1 MDLASHYKAT
11 NLATMTDTVAEP
23 KSPHRSDP
31 SQWMDCSQHTHTNST
46 HPRTQSDLW
55 SKTPTG
61 CNFRRCRFVW
71 DGMQLVKRK
80 GMHRK
85 CIYDLPRARRRWWGC
100 RRCDF
105 FGAASILLLYARTK
119 RLEYVVTYPDRRTFF
134 TGGVPLS
141 GPTRQLKR
149 LLMET
154 QRLASILAPR
164 QPPDNGAPTGR

>member
-1 MDLASHYKAT
+1 
-11 NLATMTDTVAEP
+11 
-23 KSPHRSDP
+23 
-31 SQWMDCSQHTHTNST
+31 
-46 HPRTQSDLW
+46 
-55 SKTPTG
+55 
-61 CNFRRCRFVW
+61 
-71 DGMQLVKRK
+71 MQLVKRK

-85 CIYDLPRARRRWWGC
+85 CIYDLPRAQRRWWGC

-164 QPPDNGAPTGR
+164 QPPDNGRQPGDDTRQPIDQTRQLERRTDRSLRPPDIRFSLRRWASPGESERFCR